1 MKYTNEYQA
10 DILSKF
16 KKQFSGEV
24 EINEYSVEIDGYFNE
39 PPVRQVCRL
48 MDMIGDKNGTD
59 EYYDYVDLM
68 THYAVLSKPVKIYLG
83 EECVMSFVLNNIT
96 DDWSLIPAFSEHPR
110 ALTAL
115 YDIVLSF
122 LLKKYILP
130 VKVKAKAPEVEKR
143 N

>member
-1 MKYTNEYQA
+1 LKYTNEYQA

-16 KKQFSGEV
+16 KKQFTGEV
-24 EINEYSVEIDGYFNE
+24 EIDDYSVEIDGYFNE

-48 MDMIGDKNGTD
+48 MDMIGEKNGTD

-68 THYAVLSKPVKIYLG
+68 THYAVLGKPVKIYLG
-83 EECVMSFVLNNIT
+83 NEVVISFVLNNLN
-96 DDWSLIPAFSEHPR
+96 DDWTLVPAFNDHPR

-122 LLKKYILP
+122 LLKKYVLP
-130 VKVKAKAPEVEKR
+130 VKVKAKAPEVGKA